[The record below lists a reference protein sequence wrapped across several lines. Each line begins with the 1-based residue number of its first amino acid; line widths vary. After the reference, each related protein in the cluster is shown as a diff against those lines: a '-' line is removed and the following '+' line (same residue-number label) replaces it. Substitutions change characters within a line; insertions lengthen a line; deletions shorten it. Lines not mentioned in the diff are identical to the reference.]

1 MIIDGKSIFCF
12 NPAEKMTHF
21 SDVVN
26 AAMDV
31 NKAKKEIMR
40 TNENRLMKADGLRNR
55 ISQSWLLMENEMGIL
70 SWPKL
75 PMTQLSEGTSETQKQ
90 KELHSLSMYIYFLLC
105 WFNIE
110 PEK

>member
-1 MIIDGKSIFCF
+1 MISIAFLCF
-12 NPAEKMTHF
+12 YPAEKMPHF

-55 ISQSWLLMENEMGIL
+55 ISQS
-70 SWPKL
+70 
-75 PMTQLSEGTSETQKQ
+75 
-90 KELHSLSMYIYFLLC
+90 
-105 WFNIE
+105 
-110 PEK
+110 

>member
-1 MIIDGKSIFCF
+1 
-12 NPAEKMTHF
+12 MTHF

-55 ISQSWLLMENEMGIL
+55 ISQSWLLMENEMGFELTKTANDAVIRGHK
-70 SWPKL
+70 WNA
-75 PMTQLSEGTSETQKQ
+75 QADGTI
-90 KELHSLSMYIYFLLC
+90 HSLSMYIYFPHT
-105 WFNIE
+105 NIE